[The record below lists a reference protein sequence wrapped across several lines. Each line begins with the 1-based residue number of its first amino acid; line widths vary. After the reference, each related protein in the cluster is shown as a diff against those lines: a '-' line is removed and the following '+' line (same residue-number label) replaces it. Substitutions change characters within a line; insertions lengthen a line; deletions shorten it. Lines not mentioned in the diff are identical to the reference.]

1 MNKIKENQNKWRYT
15 IVLNGK
21 IQYILKVTQNSNKNF
36 SGTWQTDSKSYMK
49 ENEWEKPRYFSK

>member
-36 SGTWQTDSKSYMK
+36 SGT
-49 ENEWEKPRYFSK
+49 